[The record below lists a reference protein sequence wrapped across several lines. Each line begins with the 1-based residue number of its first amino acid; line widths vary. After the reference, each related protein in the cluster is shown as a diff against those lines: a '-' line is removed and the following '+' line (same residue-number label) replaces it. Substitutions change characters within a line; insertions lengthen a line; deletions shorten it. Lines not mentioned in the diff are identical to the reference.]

1 MGLGIAS
8 PLIIAHRGHKTEA
21 PEQTMAAYRMAIEFG
36 AAMIEADVRL
46 SSDGVA
52 VMLHDALL
60 DRTTSGR
67 GPVAALEWAELSRLD
82 AGSWFDPR
90 FAGERIP
97 RLDDLF
103 ALAIEHDVALC
114 LEAKGE
120 TAAENA
126 AVSLLIGTEIARR
139 GRLERDVLASFDHA
153 ALVAAADAVPGLR
166 TAPDRLPEHGP
177 STAVELLRQAK
188 ATRASVIQH
197 HFADLRPEVVAEV
210 QAAGVD
216 IWAWP
221 PTSPEEVRFALQSGT
236 AGIMG
241 DDVRTIVAVVSGRDS
256 AS

>member
-1 MGLGIAS
+1 
-8 PLIIAHRGHKTEA
+8 
-21 PEQTMAAYRMAIEFG
+21 
-36 AAMIEADVRL
+36 MIEADVRL
-46 SSDGVA
+46 SRDGTA
-52 VMLHDALL
+52 VMMHDRLL

-67 GPVAALEWAELSRLD
+67 GPVSAMDWADLSQLD
-82 AGSWFDPR
+82 AGSWFDTG

-97 RLDDLF
+97 RLDELF
-103 ALAIEHDVALC
+103 ALAVEHDIALC

-120 TAAENA
+120 TDAENA

-139 GRLERDVLASFDHA
+139 RRLDRDVLASFDHA
-153 ALVAAADAVPGLR
+153 ALLAAADAVPGLR

-177 STAVELLRQAK
+177 STAGQLLAQAK

-221 PTSPEEVRFALQSGT
+221 PTSPDEVRFALHSGA

-241 DDVRTIVAVVSGRDS
+241 DDIRTIVAVVSDRYALS
-256 AS
+256 

>member
-1 MGLGIAS
+1 VSSHSSS

-21 PEQTMAAYRMAIEFG
+21 PEQTMAAYRLAVELG

-46 SSDGVA
+46 SRDGAA
-52 VMLHDALL
+52 VMLHDRLL

-67 GPVAALEWAELSRLD
+67 GPVSALDWADLGRLD
-82 AGSWFDPR
+82 AGSWFDR
-90 FAGERIP
+90 SFAGEGIP
-97 RLDDLF
+97 RLHELF
-103 ALAIEHDVALC
+103 ALAIEHDIALC

-120 TAAENA
+120 TDAENA

-139 GRLERDVLASFDHA
+139 GRLDRDVLASFDHA
-153 ALVAAADAVPGLR
+153 ALLAAADAVPGLR

-177 STAVELLRQAK
+177 STAGQLLAQAK

-221 PTSPEEVRFALQSGT
+221 PTSPDEVRFALQSGA

-241 DDVRTIVAVVSGRDS
+241 DDVRTIVAVLSE